1 MKLNKKVWLVATL
14 LALSAT
20 VGAEPKPE
28 DAVSYRKGMMRGLA
42 WNIGE
47 MGGMVKGAV
56 PWDQKRFAFLAARNA
71 ALAPMAREGF
81 TPGSAAAKSSAKP
94 ALWENL
100 PDFDER
106 NQALVDT
113 STKLAGA
120 AQAGDAAASK
130 QAFIDT
136 TKVCKGC
143 HDKYQEKH

>member
-1 MKLNKKVWLVATL
+1 MNLRKKICFAATL
-14 LALSAT
+14 LLLGAA
-20 VGAEPKPE
+20 VGAQPKPE
-28 DAVSYRKGMMRGLA
+28 DAVSYRKGMMRGMA

-47 MGGMVKGAV
+47 MGGMVKGVV

-81 TPGSAAAKSSAKP
+81 TPDTAQAKSNVKP

-100 PDFDER
+100 PNFDER
-106 NQALVDT
+106 DQALIDA
-113 STKLAGA
+113 STKLAA
-120 AQAGDAAASK
+120 VAQGDDAAASK